1 MGRTDI
7 FVEARLARLYNHTMR
22 LSPLR
27 FYCFIYDKQKY

>member
-7 FVEARLARLYNHTMR
+7 FVEACLARLYNHTMR

-27 FYCFIYDKQKY
+27 FYCFIYIKHNF